1 MRAVSYR
8 RIVMAIKMAST
19 SKVGV
24 FFTVIL
30 LVVAASILWAA
41 ADDNG
46 LCHFVNHCYRRV
58 SLISINIEVNR
69 NKLITTYI

>member
-8 RIVMAIKMAST
+8 RIVMAIEMAST

-46 LCHFVNHCYRRV
+46 
-58 SLISINIEVNR
+58 
-69 NKLITTYI
+69 

>member
-8 RIVMAIKMAST
+8 RIVMAIEMAST

-24 FFTVIL
+24 FFIVVL
-30 LVVAASILWAA
+30 LIVTTSILWAA

-46 LCHFVNHCYRRV
+46 
-58 SLISINIEVNR
+58 
-69 NKLITTYI
+69 